1 LDRERRVLGIVP
13 GLDVG
18 AIDGSP
24 GYAPALRRFR
34 RWVDARIAVRGR
46 PEWVFVKIHT
56 HGAPE
61 RNAATLL
68 GHRMAA
74 LHEAINREFNDGHRY
89 RLHYVTARELFNIV
103 RAAEAGETGS
113 PATSRPYSRR
123 RSQRGP
129 CSAPPSDPCRT
140 SATRSANSPIA
151 DVQACSRHERGLAP
165 RDHSST
171 IVRYAHTPAFTKFK
185 EDPQQLGTWADTLV

>member
-1 LDRERRVLGIVP
+1 VQGPIALNWERRVLGIAP

-24 GYAPALRRFR
+24 GYAPSLQRFR

-68 GHRMAA
+68 GPGMAA
-74 LHEAINREFNDGHRY
+74 LHDAINREFNEGHRY
-89 RLHYVTARELFNIV
+89 RLHYVTAREVFNIV
-103 RAAEAGETGS
+103 RAAEAGETGN
-113 PATSRPYSRR
+113 PGDYRDYVLPPPQVAGIHRR
-123 RSQRGP
+123 VAVG
-129 CSAPPSDPCRT
+129 
-140 SATRSANSPIA
+140 
-151 DVQACSRHERGLAP
+151 
-165 RDHSST
+165 
-171 IVRYAHTPAFTKFK
+171 
-185 EDPQQLGTWADTLV
+185 